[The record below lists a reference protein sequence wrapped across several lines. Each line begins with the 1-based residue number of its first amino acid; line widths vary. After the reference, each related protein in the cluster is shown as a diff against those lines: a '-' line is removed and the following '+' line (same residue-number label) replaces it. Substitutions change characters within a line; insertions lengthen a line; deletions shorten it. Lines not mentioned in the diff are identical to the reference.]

1 MRLVL
6 FDIDGTLI
14 MTDGAGKRAMSSA
27 LQKTYNLKDGLKNIR
42 LDGKTD
48 PQIVR
53 EALHQ
58 CGKESLLNNQSLHD
72 FFDAYIP
79 LLKTEIKQSSTYQ
92 ILPGV
97 PELLD
102 KLSTQDDI
110 VLGLATGNIER
121 GAQTKLHRGNLT
133 SFFTLGGYGSDS
145 ENRTEFIRIAIKRAL
160 KDVAPPSEFIETFV
174 VGDTPRD
181 IIHAQRAG
189 TRTLAVATGRYSV
202 KSLLSYTPDFA
213 IPNLSNTS
221 KIVDILTGQII

>member
-1 MRLVL
+1 MKLVL

-14 MTDGAGKRAMSSA
+14 RTYGAGKRAMNGA
-27 LQKTYNLKDGLKNIR
+27 LQKTYNLKDWLHNIR

-48 PQIVR
+48 PQIIR

-58 CGKESLLNNQSLHD
+58 CGKESLLNDKSLQK
-72 FFDAYIP
+72 FFDTYIP
-79 LLKTEIKQSSTYQ
+79 LLKNEIKQSSTYQ

-102 KLSTQDDI
+102 ELSTQED
-110 VLGLATGNIER
+110 VELGLATGNIKK
-121 GAQTKLHRGNLT
+121 GAQTKLHRANLT

-145 ENRTEFIRIAIKRAL
+145 ENRTELILIAIKRAL
-160 KDVAPPSEFIETFV
+160 KNVVYPSKLIQIFV

-189 TRTLAVATGRYSV
+189 TRVLAVATGSYSL

-213 IPNLSNTS
+213 VPNLSDIS
-221 KIVDILTGQII
+221 KIVDILTRETI